1 MTSPFFG
8 GEHRRTSTKNDD
20 EQTGLAELIDIPL
33 VQLINL
39 LLPAIRLGRY
49 LGVSD
54 KSWGYPKWIVF
65 KWKILSKWMI

>member
-39 LLPAIRLGRY
+39 LLPAIRLGDIWRFPTSHGTPNG
-49 LGVSD
+49 LVLTG
-54 KSWGYPKWIVF
+54 KSIY
-65 KWKILSKWMI
+65 KWMI